1 MVSSAKDLRGSVMT
15 FELKKGSLRAVAR
28 TMGGELISLRNEE
41 GLEYIWQGD
50 PAFWTGQNPIL
61 FPIVG
66 TLKNGT
72 ISIHGTD
79 YAMGRHGFAR
89 GMEFSPAEQGE
100 DFVTL
105 ELRENEDTLACYPF
119 PFSLKVTHRLLENG
133 FSTAFA
139 VENTGT
145 APMPFCIGAHT
156 AIRCPLRPGERFED
170 YELLFDEPEN
180 ADSHL
185 LNPEGV
191 IRSDSRKPMLDT
203 GRMALDYGMFAQM
216 DTIIFSMLRSGK
228 VSLVHRET
236 SGGVVLNFLQFP
248 MVAFW
253 TKPGAPYLCL
263 EPWHGCAAWDNE
275 SGRFED
281 KPFCMVLQPGERKEL
296 AYTVEILA

>member
-1 MVSSAKDLRGSVMT
+1 MT
-15 FELKKGSLRAVAR
+15 FELKKGSLRAVVR
-28 TMGGELISLRNEE
+28 TKGGELVSLQNGE

-66 TLKNGT
+66 TLKDGRVDINGK
-72 ISIHGTD
+72 H

-89 GMEFSPAEQGE
+89 GMEFSLVERGA
-100 DFVTL
+100 DVITL
-105 ELRENEDTLACYPF
+105 ELQENEDTLACYPF
-119 PFSLKVTHRLLENG
+119 PFSLMVTHRLLEDG
-133 FSTAFA
+133 FSTAFT

-170 YELLFDEPEN
+170 YELLFNEPEE

-185 LNPEGV
+185 LNGEGL
-191 IRSDSRKPMLDT
+191 IRCAGREPMLEA
-203 GRMALDYGMFAQM
+203 GKMALDYERFARM
-216 DTIIFSMLRSGK
+216 DTVIFSMLRSGK
-228 VSLVHRET
+228 VSLIHRATGE
-236 SGGVVLNFLQFP
+236 GVALDFLPFP

-263 EPWHGCAAWDNE
+263 EPWHGCAAWEDE
-275 SGRFED
+275 SGKFEE
-281 KPFCMVLQPGERKEL
+281 KPFCIVLRPGEKKEL
-296 AYTVEILA
+296 AYTFEIIV